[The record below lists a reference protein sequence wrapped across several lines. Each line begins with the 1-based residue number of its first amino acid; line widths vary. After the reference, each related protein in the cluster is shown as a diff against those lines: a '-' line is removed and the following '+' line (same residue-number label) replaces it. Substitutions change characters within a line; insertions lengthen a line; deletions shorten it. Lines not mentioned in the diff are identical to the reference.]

1 MEYFFRVTRNGLSS
15 VSFVD
20 MTSSLFA
27 VFEMSCNEY
36 YCDDFICNIQEMI
49 GRCLKEKFTL
59 IPHCTKLLVTSR
71 EWKQIG
77 DIPETLHVM
86 HQRQGGWDKD
96 SLDPMLQILSKRWQT
111 LDLIS
116 IMHEVKRTARFHSVK
131 MIDSLP
137 FLPRFQK
144 TEKDPQL
151 K

>member
-1 MEYFFRVTRNGLSS
+1 MEYFFRVTPNGLSS

-20 MTSSLFA
+20 MTSTLFA
-27 VFEMSCNEY
+27 VFEVSCNEY
-36 YCDDFICNIQEMI
+36 YYEDLICNM
-49 GRCLKEKFTL
+49 KEKFTL

-86 HQRQGGWDKD
+86 HERRGPWDKD

-116 IMHEVKRTARFHSVK
+116 IMHGLQTSAENCFHSG
-131 MIDSLP
+131 
-137 FLPRFQK
+137 FAYQNHYCC
-144 TEKDPQL
+144 
-151 K
+151 

>member
-1 MEYFFRVTRNGLSS
+1 MEYCFRVTRNGLSS

-20 MTSSLFA
+20 MTSTLFA

-36 YCDDFICNIQEMI
+36 NYDDFRIQEMI

-59 IPHCTKLLVTSR
+59 NPHCTKLLVASR

-86 HQRQGGWDKD
+86 HERRGCWDKD
-96 SLDPMLQILSKRWQT
+96 SLDLMLQILSKRWQT

-116 IMHEVKRTARFHSVK
+116 IMYEVKRTVYADSVK
-131 MIDSLP
+131 IVDSLS
-137 FLPRFQK
+137 FLPIFQK